1 MVRKSAV
8 DGAYQ
13 DAVLKPI
20 PDPGTFGGR
29 KQQETQIAAVGN
41 EVAETGGM
49 PNVTRMTPPQPM
61 NIAAPTN
68 RGLEPITEGVPI
80 GPGGNGVKPVP
91 TDTVFNFLTVGYE
104 MTQDPIFQE
113 LLIEHQSRNE
123 PAEDVGEGNAFG
135 TILGA

>member
-29 KQQETQIAAVGN
+29 TQQETQIAAVGN

-49 PNVTRMTPPQPM
+49 PNVTRMPSPQPM
-61 NIAAPTN
+61 NLAAPTN

-80 GPGGNGVKPVP
+80 GPGGPGPQP
-91 TDTVFNFLTVGYE
+91 METDTAFNFFRVSWERTG
-104 MTQDPIFQE
+104 DPIFLE
-113 LLIEHQSRNE
+113 LMNHITGDDEGATSVGGNI
-123 PAEDVGEGNAFG
+123 PKDVFG
-135 TILGA
+135 A